1 MLNTPLSEWH
11 VAHGAKMAEFS
22 GWNMP
27 IQYTGII
34 QEHEHTRKNASI
46 FDICHM
52 GEFIVSGSGAAPA
65 LDRILSTNIAT
76 LAEGKCR
83 YGFLLNKHG
92 GIIDDL
98 ITYRLKPEKFLLV
111 VNASRI
117 EQDFS
122 VISGQLPGSVQIEN
136 LSSEIGKID
145 LQGPLSRAVLQD
157 VLPGAWTELGY
168 FSFAQNNLNGEKLL
182 ISRTGYTGEL
192 GYEIYFPAAKAVK
205 MWELLLAHELVRP
218 AGLGARDTLRLEV
231 GLPLNGQDL
240 DEKHTPAEAGYA
252 SMLTSKSDYTGK
264 SDAATMREQL
274 IALSIQ
280 GRRSA
285 RHGHHLLL
293 PNGTEAGMVTS
304 GSFAPSLGHA
314 IALAY
319 VKKEFADN
327 EKYLVQADKTKLEA
341 LRTTLP
347 FYSNGT
353 ARIKF

>member
-1 MLNTPLSEWH
+1 MLNTPLSKWH
-11 VAHGAKMAEFS
+11 STHGAKMAGFA

-52 GEFIVSGSGAAPA
+52 GEFIVYGVGAALA
-65 LDRILSTNIAT
+65 LDQILSTNIAT

-83 YGFLLNKHG
+83 YGFLLNEYG

-98 ITYRLKPEKFLLV
+98 ISYRLEPEKFMLV

-117 EQDFS
+117 EQDFAA
-122 VISGQLPGSVQIEN
+122 ISEQLPAGVKVEN
-136 LSSEIGKID
+136 ISDKIGKID
-145 LQGPLSRAVLQD
+145 LQGPLSRSVLQN
-157 VLPGAWTELGY
+157 VLPGAWTELNY
-168 FSFAQNNLNGEKLL
+168 FSFAQSKLRDELL

-192 GYEIYFPAAKAVK
+192 GYEIYFPAAKAVQI
-205 MWELLLAHELVRP
+205 WELLLANELVKP
-218 AGLGARDTLRLEV
+218 AGLGARDTLRLEA

-240 DEKHTPAEAGYA
+240 DEKHTPAEVGYA
-252 SMLTSKSDYTGK
+252 SILTSEADYTGK
-264 SDAATMREQL
+264 SGATAIREQL
-274 IALSIQ
+274 IALNIH

-285 RHGHHLLL
+285 RHGHPLLL
-293 PNGTEAGMVTS
+293 PDGTEAGIVTS

-327 EKYLVQADKTKLEA
+327 EKYFVQADKAKLEA
-341 LRTTLP
+341 MRTTLP
-347 FYSNGT
+347 FYTNGT
-353 ARIKF
+353 ARVRF